1 MYVVDAMSIVERHIH
16 HSSWRDDNSERT
28 RSRGPSAVNKAA
40 QAGLSFESLILVV
53 NQKSAE
59 N

>member
-1 MYVVDAMSIVERHIH
+1 VDAMSIVERHIH